1 MRLIAG
7 VAAVTVVLTAA
18 LSAAAASPPTGA
30 TAICRDATYS
40 YSLHHSGT
48 CSHHGGV
55 AKWLDGSAVAGSSSS
70 SSANTSTPLTG
81 ATVLIA
87 PRTESSGCHLGATPD
102 LACSPGATYSAL
114 TKNVICSS
122 TFRTSTIRNVP
133 TSEKHAVEAEYGL
146 TRKSYG
152 HTLEID
158 HIVSLELGGS
168 NDIANLYPE
177 LANANPGYRV
187 KDKLENRLHTMVC
200 AGSITL
206 RDAQVGI
213 ATDWEALNKRVYGVA
228 PVG

>member
-1 MRLIAG
+1 MRWLLG
-7 VAAVTVVLTAA
+7 VVVLAA
-18 LSAAAASPPTGA
+18 TLGAVLRAGAATPPSGAS
-30 TAICRDATYS
+30 AICRDATYS

-55 AKWLDGSAVAGSSSS
+55 ARWLDGSTVGTASAGS
-70 SSANTSTPLTG
+70 TSGSTRFVGT
-81 ATVLIA
+81 TVLLA
-87 PRTESSGCHLGATPD
+87 SRTKTTGCHLGAIPD
-102 LACSPGATYSAL
+102 PACSPGATYSAL

-122 TFRTSTIRNVP
+122 TFRTSAIRHVP
-133 TSEKHAVEAEYGL
+133 TSEKHAVEVAYGL
-146 TRKSYG
+146 VPKSYG

-177 LANANPGYRV
+177 LANANPGYHV
-187 KDKLENRLHTMVC
+187 KDKLENRLHSMVC

-213 ATDWEALNKRVYGVA
+213 ATNWIALYKRVFGVA